1 MHKRTLLLAAAAF
14 CSASL
19 VGCGLPQPLKMPGEQ
34 LVASNVSEK
43 TIREAILKAA
53 ALRSWRIVQEAPGS
67 VVLAYPDNQR
77 ATRYEATFE
86 VLYSAKSYRI
96 RYLSSYGLDEK
107 PNCEGTTPCLHRN
120 VNKWVT
126 NLNMDIQRYIS
137 GLYR

>member
-1 MHKRTLLLAAAAF
+1 MTEERYSCTNEPYCWRPQPFALLHWSAAAF
-14 CSASL
+14 LSRSKCLA
-19 VGCGLPQPLKMPGEQ
+19 
-34 LVASNVSEK
+34 
-43 TIREAILKAA
+43 IREAILKPA

-120 VNKWVT
+120 VNKWVA